1 MKRIF
6 LLIALIVCMILS
18 VACASS
24 TDTGTVNTGAA
35 VATNGQGRFQMKTKI
50 LLSTAVKIEMAIQ
63 VVWRNSFWGILNMIN

>member
-24 TDTGTVNTGAA
+24 TDNGTVNTGAA

-50 LLSTAVKIEMAIQ
+50 EMAIQ
-63 VVWRNSFWGILNMIN
+63 AVWRNNFWGILNMIN

>member
-24 TDTGTVNTGAA
+24 TDTGSVNTGAA
-35 VATNGQGRFQMKTKI
+35 VTTNGQGRFQMKTKI
-50 LLSTAVKIEMAIQ
+50 LFINGSEIEMAIQ
-63 VVWRNSFWGILNMIN
+63 AVWRNSFLGILNMIN

>member
-35 VATNGQGRFQMKTKI
+35 VATNGQGGFQMKQKFF
-50 LLSTAVKIEMAIQ
+50 LSTAVKIEMAIQ
-63 VVWRNSFWGILNMIN
+63 AVWRNSFWGILNMIN